1 MFAFIFSAIIAYLLG
16 SINSAIIICKIFGL
30 PDPRA
35 QGSGNPGATNV
46 LRVGGKGPAILT
58 LVGDLLKGLIA
69 VILARLLG
77 VHGVWLACITL
88 IVVLGHIFPLFF
100 GFKGGKGVATAF
112 GALLGLAPAMAIVT
126 GITWL
131 VVIVFS
137 RYSSLAALIA
147 TVLAPVY
154 ILLFA
159 DFNYFVPVVVM
170 CMVLIWRHWDNI
182 QRLREG
188 KESKVNF

>member
-147 TVLAPVY
+147 TVLAPIY